1 MSKITKINEQT
12 DYSVFTTMTKD
23 LGLFQA
29 KGEIWSI
36 VTPNNGDFYHEITEI
51 SFVYAVDN
59 KPCKYVGFKEL
70 YEKLYGD
77 NSFRKFEAELEY
89 EFEEAYRKQTSYKN

>member
-1 MSKITKINEQT
+1 MSKITKISEQA

-23 LGLFQA
+23 LGIFQA

-36 VTPNNGDFYHEITEI
+36 VTPGDGDFEHDITEI
-51 SFVYAVDN
+51 CFVYSVDN

-77 NSFRKFEAELEY
+77 NSFSKFENELES
-89 EFEEAYRKQTSYKN
+89 EFAEAYHRQTSYKN